1 MKIGLKKSLLVLSAA
16 VFFAACTPVAHKE
29 IGEQRNILSSLEGT
43 WKLTKATQVD
53 EAAKAKGFPFKEL
66 DITNLFPYTD
76 FKLTL
81 TLNAGAPGTFTTIPG
96 ASPKIIKLTSGT
108 WTVDDAQHFGSCH
121 LGRLSCCCFQYT
133 ESKSRKERSSH
144 RKGGDFLQLRICKTI
159 IKSIAI

>member
-76 FKLTL
+76 FKLASSL
-81 TLNAGAPGTFTTIPG
+81 VSHFRKLAG
-96 ASPKIIKLTSGT
+96 KH
-108 WTVDDAQHFGSCH
+108 Q
-121 LGRLSCCCFQYT
+121 
-133 ESKSRKERSSH
+133 
-144 RKGGDFLQLRICKTI
+144 GG
-159 IKSIAI
+159 